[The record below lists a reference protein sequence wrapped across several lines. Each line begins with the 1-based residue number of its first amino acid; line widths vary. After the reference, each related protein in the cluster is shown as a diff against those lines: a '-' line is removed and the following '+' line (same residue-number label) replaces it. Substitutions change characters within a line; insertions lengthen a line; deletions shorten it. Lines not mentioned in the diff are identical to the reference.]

1 MKSYLEA
8 LMLAE
13 MHSNA
18 HNNIQ
23 KSFQELIRTQQ
34 ELLKIQQEKQ
44 QQSFQ
49 LVINKEKSID
59 RDHASQFMT
68 TLTDHLF

>member
-1 MKSYLEA
+1 MKSYLET
-8 LMLAE
+8 LMLGE
-13 MHSNA
+13 MHSNE
-18 HNNIQ
+18 HNSIL
-23 KSFQELIRTQQ
+23 KSFQESIQTLQ
-34 ELLKIQQEKQ
+34 EHLKTQQEKQ

-68 TLTDHLF
+68 MLTDH